1 MEIIRT
7 ACSDALESSKAVY
20 SFNLTLEAT
29 TFEQLQAALR
39 GVKSDLIQEITL
51 FDVYRGAGL
60 PENHKSMAL
69 KVILQS
75 TEDTL
80 TDEVVEPIVAELVA
94 AAEGVGAKLRA

>member
-1 MEIIRT
+1 MEIKPLT
-7 ACSDALESSKAVY
+7 YKWLSALMCYPESDL
-20 SFNLTLEAT
+20 LEALP
-29 TFEQLQAALR
+29 ELQAALS
-39 GVKSDLIQEITL
+39 GVKSVLIQEITL

-94 AAEGVGAKLRA
+94 AAEGIGAKLRA

>member
-1 MEIIRT
+1 MP
-7 ACSDALESSKAVY
+7 
-20 SFNLTLEAT
+20 EAT
-29 TFEQLQAALR
+29 TFEQLQAALTTVCEPMLR
-39 GVKSDLIQEITL
+39 EITL

-94 AAEGVGAKLRA
+94 AAEGVGAKLR

>member
-1 MEIIRT
+1 VRRDLAFVMPET
-7 ACSDALESSKAVY
+7 
-20 SFNLTLEAT
+20 T

-39 GVKSDLIQEITL
+39 GVQSDLIQEITL

-94 AAEGVGAKLRA
+94 AAEGIGARLRA

>member
-1 MEIIRT
+1 
-7 ACSDALESSKAVY
+7 
-20 SFNLTLEAT
+20 
-29 TFEQLQAALR
+29 
-39 GVKSDLIQEITL
+39 L

-94 AAEGVGAKLRA
+94 AAEGVGARLRA